1 MSEDFFYSIPWRAIS
16 PHPGAHASALQ
27 GGTDEFAGLVNLMAN
42 PQPRHIDVRASLQNP
57 LGQWMVR
64 SFRQRSSI
72 QVQVIADLSGSMGY
86 QGIRD
91 KRETLARLTA
101 SIAWSSYREGDR
113 FGFQAADAHL
123 IERLI
128 LPCRL
133 HKGGVPE
140 LFTQLLHYSPEGG
153 GMMGLYDAAGRL
165 GRSRSLVFL
174 ISDFHQPFNDLAELM
189 RRLSRH
195 DVVPVVIW
203 DPAEFQALPEYGL
216 VVIED
221 PETGEKRRLFMRP
234 RLKEQFTARFE
245 ARKVELENIF
255 APYGRGPLFMTEGF
269 SADRLTRYFLMGR

>member
-86 QGIRD
+86 QGVRD
-91 KRETLARLTA
+91 KRETMARLVA

-113 FGFQAADAHL
+113 FGFQAADAQL
-123 IERLI
+123 VETLT
-128 LPCRL
+128 LPCRIY
-133 HKGGVPE
+133 KGGVPE
-140 LFTQLLHYSPEGG
+140 LFTQILHHPRQGG
-153 GMMGLYDAAGRL
+153 GMSGLFDAAGRL

-174 ISDFHQPFNDLAELM
+174 ISDFHQPLDDLAELM

-203 DPAEFQALPEYGL
+203 DPAEFESLPDFGL
-216 VVIED
+216 VVVED

-234 RLKEQFTARFE
+234 RLKEQFKARFE
-245 ARKVELENIF
+245 ARKVALEDLF
-255 APYGRGPLFMTEGF
+255 TPFGRGPLFMTEEY
-269 SADRLTRYFLMGR
+269 SPDRLTRYFLMGH

>member
-1 MSEDFFYSIPWRAIS
+1 MTEDFFYSIPWRAIS

-91 KRETLARLTA
+91 KRETMARLVA
-101 SIAWSSYREGDR
+101 SISWSSYREGDR
-113 FGFQAADAHL
+113 FGFQAADAQL
-123 IERLI
+123 VETLTR
-128 LPCRL
+128 PCRIY
-133 HKGGVPE
+133 KGGVPE
-140 LFTQLLHYSPEGG
+140 IFTQILDHPRRGS
-153 GMMGLYDAAGRL
+153 GMTGLFDAAGRL
-165 GRSRSLVFL
+165 GRTRSLVFL
-174 ISDFHQPFNDLAELM
+174 ISDFHQPLEDLAELM

-203 DPAEFQALPEYGL
+203 DPAEFEKLPEYGL

-221 PETGEKRRLFMRP
+221 PETGGKRRLFMRP
-234 RLKEQFTARFE
+234 RLKEEFMARFE
-245 ARKVELENIF
+245 TRKVDLEDLF
-255 APYGRGPLFMTEGF
+255 APYGRGPLFLTEGF